1 MFIENLLGQLIRLR
15 QPILSDFDNAK
26 PNQFLALD
34 TNQEAADPQNKV
46 KLYEE
51 TREDQNCIVCSVDNL
66 SSNNFLGFVSVNK
79 SGDKFTLDISVNNSN
94 SNGKEIV
101 TESVNLVLNYL
112 SFKKKIKEVYAYC
125 GLENYVLKNILINFG
140 FLFVSKDEE
149 KSLFHVSL

>member
-26 PNQFLALD
+26 SNHILALD
-34 TNQEAADPQNKV
+34 TNQEAADPRSKV
-46 KLYEE
+46 QLYEE
-51 TREDQNCIVCSVDNL
+51 TRDDQNCIVWSVDNL
-66 SSNNFLGFVSVNK
+66 GSNNFLGFVSVNK
-79 SGDKFTLDISVNNSN
+79 SGDKFTLNISVDNSN

-101 TESVNLVLNYL
+101 TESVNRVLNYL

-125 GLENYVLKNILINFG
+125 GLENYVLKNVLINSG

-149 KSLFHVSL
+149 KSLFQVSL